1 MRILIHVPIVVIITS
16 VQNLTLPSVPFLYI
30 AETLRKYPPVPFLT
44 RECTKGYTIPGTDVT
59 LEKGM
64 LVVIPV
70 LGIHKDPK
78 YYPNPEKF
86 DPDRFRVEA
95 KSKRHHFTYLP
106 FGEGP
111 RVCIGKLL

>member
-1 MRILIHVPIVVIITS
+1 
-16 VQNLTLPSVPFLYI
+16 LPSVPYLYI
-30 AETLRKYPPVPFLT
+30 AETLRKYPSLPLLT
-44 RECTKGYTIPGTDVT
+44 RECTKRYTIPGTSVT
-59 LEKGM
+59 IEKGM
-64 LVVIPV
+64 PVIIPL

-86 DPDRFRVEA
+86 DPDRFTVEA

-111 RVCIGKLL
+111 RICIGKLLQ

>member
-1 MRILIHVPIVVIITS
+1 
-16 VQNLTLPSVPFLYI
+16 LPSVPYLYI

-44 RECTKGYTIPGTDVT
+44 RECTKRYTIPGTSVT

-64 LVVIPV
+64 PVVIPV

-111 RVCIGKLL
+111 RVCIGKSL